1 MALGE
6 FELIRKFFT
15 HPPRRADV
23 SLSVGDDCA
32 LLRPEPGKCVAMTVD
47 TLVEGVH
54 FLAGTD
60 PAGLGH
66 KSLAVSLSDLAA
78 MGARPAWI
86 SLALTLP
93 RSDESWLAAFAGGFL
108 ALAGRHGVELVGGDT
123 TRGPLSVTVQ
133 ALGLVGEGEALR
145 RSGAAAGDGIYLTG
159 DLGLAGLG
167 LEIVLGRTD
176 IDAPEAVA
184 RLERPEPRV
193 GAGAALA
200 GLASACIDVS
210 DGLAA
215 DLGHLLEPAGLGAG
229 LDWSALPLPSAVRRY
244 IGAGGD
250 PWMPL
255 WAGDD
260 YELCFT
266 VAAGRENELAC
277 RMADF
282 GCSCVR
288 IGQVE
293 PEPGLRLRKNR
304 EVVPFEAR
312 GFQHFPGGSGHG
324 G

>member
-15 HPPRRADV
+15 RPPRRTDV

-32 LLRPEPGKCVAMTVD
+32 LLRPEPGKCLAMTVD
-47 TLVEGVH
+47 TLVEGIH

-86 SLALTLP
+86 TLALTMP
-93 RSDESWLAAFAGGFL
+93 QSNEAWLSAFASGLLDL
-108 ALAGRHGVELVGGDT
+108 AERYCVELVGGDT

-133 ALGLVGEGEALR
+133 AMGFVNENEALR
-145 RSGAAAGDGIYLTG
+145 RSGVRVGDGVYMTG

-176 IDAPEAVA
+176 INAPEAVA

-193 GAGAALA
+193 KAGIALA

-215 DLGHLLEPAGLGAG
+215 DLGHLLEPAGLGAT
-229 LDWSALPLPSAVRRY
+229 LDWTSLPLPSAVRRY
-244 IGAGGD
+244 FKAGGHEA
-250 PWMPL
+250 MPL
-255 WAGDD
+255 HSGDD

-266 VAAGRENELAC
+266 VSPHWEDELVR

-282 GCSCVR
+282 GCSCMR
-288 IGQVE
+288 IGRVE
-293 PEPGLRLRKNR
+293 WEPGLRLQKDRSILPIRTK
-304 EVVPFEAR
+304 
-312 GFQHFPGGSGHG
+312 GYQHF
-324 G
+324 

>member
-15 HPPRRADV
+15 RPPRRSDV

-32 LLRPEPGKCVAMTVD
+32 LLRPEAGKCVAMTVD

-78 MGARPAWI
+78 MGARPAWV

-93 RSDESWLAAFAGGFL
+93 QSDEAWLAAFAGGFL
-108 ALAGRHGVELVGGDT
+108 ALAERYGVELVGGDT

-133 ALGLVGEGEALR
+133 AMGFVSEGEALR
-145 RSGAAAGDGIYLTG
+145 RSGARVGDGVYLTG

-176 IDAPEAVA
+176 LHAPEAVTK
-184 RLERPEPRV
+184 LERPEPRV
-193 GAGAALA
+193 QAGMALA
-200 GLASACIDVS
+200 GLANACIDVS

-215 DLGHLLEPAGLGAG
+215 DLGHLLEAGCLGAT
-229 LDWSALPLPSAVRRY
+229 LDWTALPLPSAVRRHVK
-244 IGAGGD
+244 AGGD
-250 PWMPL
+250 GWMPL
-255 WAGDD
+255 RAGDD

-266 VAAGRENELAC
+266 VSAKREDELAQ

-282 GCSCVR
+282 DCSCVR

-293 PEPGLRLRKNR
+293 WEQGLRLKKDRR
-304 EVVPFEAR
+304 VLPIDAW
-312 GFQHFPGGSGHG
+312 GYQHFPCGDGHG
-324 G
+324 E

>member
-15 HPPRRADV
+15 RPPRRADV

-78 MGARPAWI
+78 MGARPAWV

-93 RSDESWLAAFAGGFL
+93 QSDEAWLSAFASGFL
-108 ALAGRHGVELVGGDT
+108 ALAERYGVELVGGDT

-133 ALGLVGEGEALR
+133 AMGFVSEGEALR
-145 RSGAAAGDGIYLTG
+145 RSGARVGDGVYLTG

-167 LEIVLGRTD
+167 LDIVLGRTD
-176 IDAPEAVA
+176 CHAPEAVDK
-184 RLERPEPRV
+184 LERPEPRV
-193 GAGAALA
+193 QAGMALA
-200 GLASACIDVS
+200 GLANACIDVS

-215 DLGHLLEPAGLGAG
+215 DLGHLLEPAGLGAT
-229 LDWSALPLPSAVRRY
+229 LDWTALPLPAAVRRH
-244 IGAGGD
+244 IKAGGD
-250 PWMPL
+250 LWMPL
-255 WAGDD
+255 RAGDD

-266 VAAGRENELAC
+266 VAPSCEDELAR
-277 RMADF
+277 RMAEFD
-282 GCSCVR
+282 CSCVR
-288 IGQVE
+288 IGRVDWQA
-293 PEPGLRLRKNR
+293 GLRLRKDR
-304 EVVPFEAR
+304 EILPFVAL
-312 GFQHFPGGSGHG
+312 GFQHFPSGSSYGR
-324 G
+324 